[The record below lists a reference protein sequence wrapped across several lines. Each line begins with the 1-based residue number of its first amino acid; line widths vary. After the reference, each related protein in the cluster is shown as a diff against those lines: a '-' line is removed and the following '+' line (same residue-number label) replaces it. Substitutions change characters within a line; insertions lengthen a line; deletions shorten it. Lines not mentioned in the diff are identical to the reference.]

1 MQIHAHREPK
11 RRTVELCD
19 LIKLQELCVREMNN
33 SDFISEKWGEKEAKA
48 TEKKT
53 QHHTTSIE
61 QSRAQQSR
69 VEQR

>member
-33 SDFISEKWGEKEAKA
+33 SDFISEKRGEKEAKA
-48 TEKKT
+48 TEKKHSTT
-53 QHHTTSIE
+53 Q
-61 QSRAQQSR
+61 QA
-69 VEQR
+69 